1 MLQSRGS
8 LLQKVVSVFEF
19 LASCLIPPEEQC
31 DAECDD
37 EFQNETTRRESR
49 ENRHSSVDR
58 VAGKTQKAWYY
69 GRKSGDKP

>member
-1 MLQSRGS
+1 MLQSWGNF
-8 LLQKVVSVFEF
+8 LQKVIFIFQF
-19 LASCLIPPEEQC
+19 LASCLIPPEDEC

-37 EFQNETTRRESR
+37 EFQNETTSWESH
-49 ENRHSSVDR
+49 EYNKSASR